1 LPIILAACGGDASNG
16 MTDPTFPNVRGTYTG
31 AWSLRLTLVATG
43 NQLTITCPGSV
54 TLATQDGPSLGG
66 SFLYTPTADCTA
78 ASGTVSG
85 TVRTDGGITLSFTIP
100 GSNSSLED
108 ITGCAVVSEDDAMT
122 GSVAGNQMNV
132 SGNAVLDCLD
142 PGQNGSGLFDPGG
155 QQTVLFY
162 PSAGIGAGASPGDRR
177 GSSGTQ
183 ADMDDR
189 RCSESSQYDPGFS
202 LAAHLVTVDAT
213 DGPRYIGVSAA
224 APLTA
229 SMKSAAREP
238 AR

>member
-1 LPIILAACGGDASNG
+1 MTIVRTRRARSPSWWVLALPIILAACGGDASNG

-142 PGQNGSGLFDPGG
+142 PVTLIIFRVNLTLSFSGN
-155 QQTVLFY
+155 
-162 PSAGIGAGASPGDRR
+162 R
-177 GSSGTQ
+177 
-183 ADMDDR
+183 
-189 RCSESSQYDPGFS
+189 
-202 LAAHLVTVDAT
+202 
-213 DGPRYIGVSAA
+213 
-224 APLTA
+224 
-229 SMKSAAREP
+229 
-238 AR
+238 